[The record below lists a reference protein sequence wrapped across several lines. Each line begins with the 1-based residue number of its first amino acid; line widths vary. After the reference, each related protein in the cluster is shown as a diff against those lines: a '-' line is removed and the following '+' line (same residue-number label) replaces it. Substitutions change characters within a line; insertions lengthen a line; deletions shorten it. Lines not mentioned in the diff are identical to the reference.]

1 MEGYGTWEDLKERIM
16 EAAPRVAEEG
26 GIRAFAEKD
35 LAHELGME
43 DAQGKRQ
50 FSTAVNRLV
59 DEGRLRSNPGL
70 TKNLSIGGG

>member
-16 EAAPRVAEEG
+16 DAAPRVAEEG
-26 GIRAFAEKD
+26 GIRAFAEND
-35 LAHELGME
+35 LARELGME

-50 FSTAVNRLV
+50 ISTAVNQLV

-70 TKNLSIGGG
+70 SKSLSIGSG

>member
-16 EAAPRVAEEG
+16 EAAPGVAEEG
-26 GIRAFAEKD
+26 GIRAFTEND
-35 LAHELGME
+35 LARELSME

-50 FSTAVNRLV
+50 LSTAVNQLV

-70 TKNLSIGGG
+70 SKNLSIGTG